1 MAVASAGPYASLHL
15 APDRQPRQHPTTQ
28 FLQAGCPSCR
38 PTNSVK
44 ALKAVAL
51 KASPVSPKCDSK
63 ACLYVS
69 IRYDTRCYF
78 NVRSKADIS
87 QLNLSHYVSMMMMMM
102 MMNHAREGSGRKFTG
117 GGVVVKQLEQA
128 DVGGFL
134 GELGQR
140 LVPTY
145 RDPAPRPQQ
154 ALHRSHV
161 LTFHCTAAWRIG
173 DAPGCVTMPYTG
185 ADRRST
191 LQPHG
196 ASVMPTG
203 ASLCRILKRH
213 DTIRY
218 EMIF

>member
-1 MAVASAGPYASLHL
+1 MPFL
-15 APDRQPRQHPTTQ
+15 PPNQQRQSTEGCSTEGVSSQSKMRQQ
-28 FLQAGCPSCR
+28 GM
-38 PTNSVK
+38 
-44 ALKAVAL
+44 
-51 KASPVSPKCDSK
+51 
-63 ACLYVS
+63 S
-69 IRYDTRCYF
+69 IRFDTIRYEMLF

-87 QLNLSHYVSMMMMMM
+87 QLNLPHYVSMMMMMMMM
-102 MMNHAREGSGRKFTG
+102 MMNHAREGSGREFAG

-173 DAPGCVTMPYTG
+173 DAPGCVTMHYTG

-191 LQPHG
+191 VQPHG
-196 ASVMPTG
+196 ASVMPPG
-203 ASLCRILKRH
+203 ASLCPILKRH